1 MDKVKVGFIGCG
13 GIAQFHFGHMEKIE
27 EVQVVA
33 ACDLIQ
39 EKADRTAARFNA
51 KAYTSY
57 KEMFEREQLD
67 AVYVCVEPSAHNGME
82 MMAIER
88 GINLFVQ
95 KPMSLDLAYAKD
107 VRDAIADKGIVS
119 AVGFQCRYVDTLPRV
134 KGWLDGQDIGMAVCT
149 RLGGLPMV
157 WWWRRHEHSGGQVV
171 EQSIHNYDVLRYLLG
186 EVDAVHGMARRGVI
200 RDIENYN
207 TDDASAVT
215 MHFKSGVVATLMS
228 GCFSPNAFGHSS
240 FDFYTRQGVLNYGLG
255 GNFKIRQ
262 DNMTI
267 EGKPGNDYGQE
278 SDDTFIDAI
287 IEKDPTMV
295 LSPYADAYKSLELTL
310 AINESMAQGGKLV
323 ELA

>member
-1 MDKVKVGFIGCG
+1 MEKVKVGFIGCG
-13 GIAQFHFGHMEKIE
+13 GIAQFHFGHMEKID
-27 EVQVVA
+27 EVDVVA

-51 KAYTSY
+51 TAYTSY
-57 KEMFEREQLD
+57 KDMFEREELD
-67 AVYVCVEPSAHNGME
+67 AVYVCVEPSAHDGME

-119 AVGFQCRYVDTLPRV
+119 AVGLQCRYVDTLPRV
-134 KGWLDGQDIGMAVCT
+134 KAWLDGQDIGMCVCT

-171 EQSIHNYDVLRYLLG
+171 EQSIHNYDILRYLLG
-186 EVDAVHGMARRGVI
+186 EVEAVQGMRRRGVVKGVE
-200 RDIENYN
+200 DYN

-215 MHFKSGVVATLMS
+215 MHFKSGVVASFMS
-228 GCFSPNAFGHSS
+228 GCFSPGGFGASS
-240 FDFYTRQGVLNYGLG
+240 FDFYTTSGMMTYGLG

-262 DNMTI
+262 ANLTV

-287 IEKDPTMV
+287 LEKDPTMV

-310 AINESMAQGGKLV
+310 AVNKSMDKGGV
-323 ELA
+323 PIELS